1 MDYSNEVINSGN
13 TEPSPEL
20 NARKATKRS
29 RNELE
34 DGFNFQ
40 RNYISNLINVTSSN
54 RYTNLSEVLLH
65 DRSVPQPA
73 QTVSK
78 CVTTP
83 KINVITVKTSKKIKL
98 IQTIKDKSQSNFTVS
113 PSGIFTNFHPATA
126 KDYQDII
133 KVLDEQ
139 VIQHFTFLNKPP
151 NPSKWLY
158 EGCL

>member
-1 MDYSNEVINSGN
+1 MDYSNEVIDSGN

-20 NARKATKRS
+20 NARKDTKRS

-54 RYTNLSEVLLH
+54 RYANLSEVLLH
-65 DRSVPQPA
+65 DRSVPQPT

-83 KINVITVKTSKKIKL
+83 KINVITVKTPEKIKL
-98 IQTIKDKSQSNFTVS
+98 IQTIKDKN
-113 PSGIFTNFHPATA
+113 
-126 KDYQDII
+126 
-133 KVLDEQ
+133 
-139 VIQHFTFLNKPP
+139 
-151 NPSKWLY
+151 
-158 EGCL
+158 